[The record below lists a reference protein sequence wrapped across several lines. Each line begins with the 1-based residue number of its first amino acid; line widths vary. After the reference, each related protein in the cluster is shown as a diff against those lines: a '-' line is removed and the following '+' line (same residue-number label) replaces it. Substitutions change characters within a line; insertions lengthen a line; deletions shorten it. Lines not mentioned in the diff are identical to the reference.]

1 MSSSSRNIP
10 AHALVQ
16 NGVDGTVTSGSD
28 ASVLLVEK
36 TLASQSVISTVSL
49 LESPCFCPR
58 NCRCF
63 AARKCQAL
71 IMSSDAAAA
80 AAVTSHFDISA
91 PAGVTN

>member
-1 MSSSSRNIP
+1 MRSSSRNLP

-16 NGVDGTVTSGSD
+16 NGVGTVTSGSD
-28 ASVLLVEK
+28 ASVLLVENK
-36 TLASQSVISTVSL
+36 TLASQSHQHHFTAGKPPFL
-49 LESPCFCPR
+49 PR

-63 AARKCQAL
+63 AARKYQAL
-71 IMSSDAAAA
+71 IVSSDAA